1 MQEAIASFD
10 FAEYLEKARTR
21 VEDALDASLGPE
33 KPEKLR
39 ESMRYSL
46 LAGGKRLRPILCLAA
61 FFKDLISVSN
71 APILK
76 SKLSLSPFN
85 SPIN

>member
-10 FAEYLEKARTR
+10 FAVYLEKARTR

-39 ESMRYSL
+39 ESMFTHL
-46 LAGGKRLRPILCLAA
+46 LTNKE
-61 FFKDLISVSN
+61 SV
-71 APILK
+71 PK
-76 SKLSLSPFN
+76 T
-85 SPIN
+85 INETMFIIINRNTFYLVYIFHHPWVREP

>member
-10 FAEYLEKARTR
+10 FAEYLEKSRAR
-21 VEDALDASLGPE
+21 VERALDASLGPE

-61 FFKDLISVSN
+61 RGWC
-71 APILK
+71 
-76 SKLSLSPFN
+76 
-85 SPIN
+85 

>member
-46 LAGGKRLRPILCLAA
+46 LAGGKRLRPIL
-61 FFKDLISVSN
+61 
-71 APILK
+71 
-76 SKLSLSPFN
+76 
-85 SPIN
+85 